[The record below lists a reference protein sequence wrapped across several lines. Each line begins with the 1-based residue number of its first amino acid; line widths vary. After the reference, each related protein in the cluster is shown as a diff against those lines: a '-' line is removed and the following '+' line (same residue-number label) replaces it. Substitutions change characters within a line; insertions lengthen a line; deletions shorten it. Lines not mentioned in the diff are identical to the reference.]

1 MILEQARKELEA
13 PVTTPRY
20 KLPFSK
26 DETAELLLAAYAQEV
41 ATRGMAMAEDD
52 TATMSNISKVSR
64 WLTSEETKPMLLLYG
79 GVGNGKTTMARAVAR
94 LSKTLMSSMAAVAD
108 GMMDRKA
115 SEQLW
120 LKSRAIRVP
129 SIHTAQELASLA
141 SSDQQAFE
149 RTGMAGFLIIDDLGC
164 EPYSVRNFGTEITP
178 ITDIIYRRYDGML
191 PTIVTTNL
199 TKSDIRN
206 VYGHRVADRFN
217 EVFDTI
223 GYNGTSYRGR

>member
-26 DETAELLLAAYAQEV
+26 DETAALLLAAYAQEV

-64 WLTSEETKPMLLLYG
+64 WLTSEDTKPMLLLYG

-108 GMMDRKA
+108 GMRDRKA

-164 EPYSVRNFGTEITP
+164 EPAVVKNWGTEVTP
-178 ITDIIYRRYDGML
+178 ITDIIYKRYDGMM
-191 PTIVTTNL
+191 PTMVTTNL
-199 TKSDIRN
+199 TKADIRK
-206 VYGHRVADRFN
+206 VYGSRVADRFN
-217 EVFDTI
+217 ETFETI
-223 GYNGTSYRGR
+223 GYNGESYRR